1 MKSINLIAVC
11 AILALTGC
19 GSEPASQPTATGPA
33 SPAEAPVETRADAPP
48 NPDMTGLVA
57 QVDTDKDGRM
67 SEAEWKAQGL
77 PGSSFEMLEKGR
89 GYVTIADYQANAAPP
104 GIDINGDGKLTVAE
118 FKEFDRRMA
127 ARMKGPPPAGP
138 Q

>member
-1 MKSINLIAVC
+1 MKSINLTAVC
-11 AILALTGC
+11 AILALAGC
-19 GSEPASQPTATGPA
+19 GSEPASQPSASGPA
-33 SPAEAPVETRADAPP
+33 KIADASG

-57 QVDTDKDGRM
+57 QVDADKDGRM

-77 PGSSFEMLEKGR
+77 PGSSFKMLEKGR

-127 ARMKGPPPAGP
+127 TRTKGPPPPAGP